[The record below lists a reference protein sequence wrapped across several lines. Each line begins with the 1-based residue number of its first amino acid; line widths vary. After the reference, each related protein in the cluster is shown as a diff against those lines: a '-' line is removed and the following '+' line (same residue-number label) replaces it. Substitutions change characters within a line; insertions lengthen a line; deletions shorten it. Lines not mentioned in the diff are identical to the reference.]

1 MYRIYCDDKTLHDVR
16 DEEYQLITPKISL
29 ELNRT
34 GSFEFGILPSHP
46 HANDIKKLKSRLKV
60 YDADVSDSRETS
72 RLLYCG
78 RSITD
83 QRDFEYTGQ
92 ITCEGEL
99 SYLLDTIQRP
109 HTYGSQSGEIH
120 KADTNIAIFKRLIEE
135 HNSQVEKEKQFEMG
149 IVDIDSAEIKSL
161 ATNYET
167 TWDFINTNF
176 LEKYEG
182 YLRVRYENNVRYLD
196 YVKQYGKVS
205 TQVIRFGENLLD
217 FQKYVKAED
226 IKTAIIPIGASVGT
240 NNVTIKTASGH
251 DGKDYVCSKEAVNL
265 YGWIYSKVDFP
276 EINDPNTLLKE
287 AQEYLKKSINLAIT
301 IELTAV
307 DLHMIDVD
315 IDSIGLGDL
324 IPCVSEYHGL
334 LSTLGDV
341 STYYLVSK
349 YELDLENPA
358 NTKIT
363 LGKTLSVLSEKMA
376 SNANL
381 KSDIQTVA
389 SNVEGIRGTSKEAY
403 DKSVEAIKTAQQVT
417 FDAIYPVG
425 SIYMS
430 VSATNPS
437 ELFGGTWV
445 AWGIGRV
452 PVGVDASDSDFS
464 VSEKTG
470 GEKAHKL
477 SISEMPSHNHG
488 INAVNITNS
497 GAHTHATNKN
507 IWVSQTD
514 KNIASGTST
523 GRTTTTNI
531 MDSGGAHTH
540 TVPAH
545 NTNYS
550 GSGVAHS
557 NLQPYVTCYMWKR
570 IE

>member
-29 ELNRT
+29 ELNKT

-60 YDADVSDSRETS
+60 YDVDASDNGETA

-135 HNSQVEKEKQFEMG
+135 HNSQVEKEKQFEIG
-149 IVDIDSAEIKSL
+149 IVDIDSAEIKTL

-182 YLRVRYENNVRYLD
+182 YLRVRYENGTRYLD

-226 IKTAIIPIGASVGT
+226 VKTAIIPIGA

-251 DGKDYVCSKEAVNL
+251 DGKDYVFNQEAVNL
-265 YGWIYSKVDFP
+265 YGRIYSKVDFSD
-276 EINDPNTLLKE
+276 ITDPNILLKK

-301 IELTAV
+301 IELTAA

-324 IPCVSEYHGL
+324 IPCVSQYHGL

-341 STYYLVSK
+341 STYYLVNK
-349 YELDLENPA
+349 CEIDLENPA

-403 DKSVEAIKTAQQVT
+403 DKSVEAMKTAQQVT
-417 FDAIYPVG
+417 FDTIYPVG

-430 VSATNPS
+430 VNATNPS

-445 AWGIGRV
+445 AWGSGRV
-452 PVGVDASDSDFS
+452 PVGVDTSDSDFS
-464 VSEKTG
+464 TIEKTG
-470 GEKAHKL
+470 GEKTHEL
-477 SISEMPSHNHG
+477 SINEMPSH
-488 INAVNITNS
+488 
-497 GAHTHATNKN
+497 THANYAKRTNVTIN
-507 IWVSQTD
+507 S
-514 KNIASGTST
+514 SGNTIISCHRSNTGAST
-523 GRTTTTNI
+523 GDNI
-531 MDSGGAHTH
+531 GKTGSNA
-540 TVPAH
+540 PH
-545 NTNYS
+545 N
-550 GSGVAHS
+550 
-557 NLQPYVTCYMWKR
+557 NLQPYITCYMWKR
-570 IE
+570 TG

>member
-29 ELNRT
+29 ELNKT

-60 YDADVSDSRETS
+60 YDVDASDNGETA

-135 HNSQVEKEKQFEMG
+135 HNSQVEKEKQFEIG
-149 IVDIDSAEIKSL
+149 IVDIDSAEIKTL

-182 YLRVRYENNVRYLD
+182 YLRVRYENGTRYLD

-226 IKTAIIPIGASVGT
+226 VKTAIIPIGA

-251 DGKDYVCSKEAVNL
+251 DGKDYVFNQEAVNL
-265 YGWIYSKVDFP
+265 YGWIYSKVDFSD
-276 EINDPNTLLKE
+276 ITDPNILLKK

-301 IELTAV
+301 IELTAA

-324 IPCVSEYHGL
+324 IPCVSQYHGL

-341 STYYLVSK
+341 STYYLVNK
-349 YELDLENPA
+349 CEIDLENPA

-389 SNVEGIRGTSKEAY
+389 NNVEGIRGTSKEAY
-403 DKSVEAIKTAQQVT
+403 DKSVEAMKTAQQVT
-417 FDAIYPVG
+417 FDTIYPVG

-430 VSATNPS
+430 VNATNPS

-445 AWGIGRV
+445 AWGSGRV
-452 PVGVDASDSDFS
+452 PVGVDTSDSDFS
-464 VSEKTG
+464 TIEKTG
-470 GEKAHKL
+470 GEKTHEL
-477 SISEMPSHNHG
+477 SINEMPSH
-488 INAVNITNS
+488 
-497 GAHTHATNKN
+497 THANYAKRTNVTIN
-507 IWVSQTD
+507 S
-514 KNIASGTST
+514 SGNTIISCHRSNTGAST
-523 GRTTTTNI
+523 GDNI
-531 MDSGGAHTH
+531 GKTGSNA
-540 TVPAH
+540 PH
-545 NTNYS
+545 N
-550 GSGVAHS
+550 
-557 NLQPYVTCYMWKR
+557 NLQPYITCYMWKR

>member
-29 ELNRT
+29 ELNKT

-60 YDADVSDSRETS
+60 YDVDASDNGETA

-135 HNSQVEKEKQFEMG
+135 HNSQVEKEKQFEIG
-149 IVDIDSAEIKSL
+149 IVDIDSAEIKTL

-182 YLRVRYENNVRYLD
+182 YLRVRYENGTRYLD

-226 IKTAIIPIGASVGT
+226 VKTAIIPIGA

-251 DGKDYVCSKEAVNL
+251 DGKDYVFNQEAVNL
-265 YGWIYSKVDFP
+265 YGRIYSKVDFSD
-276 EINDPNTLLKE
+276 ITDPNILLKK

-301 IELTAV
+301 IELTAA

-324 IPCVSEYHGL
+324 IPCVSQYHGL

-341 STYYLVSK
+341 STYYLVNK
-349 YELDLENPA
+349 CEIDLENPA

-403 DKSVEAIKTAQQVT
+403 DKSVEAMKTAQQVT
-417 FDAIYPVG
+417 FDTIYPVG

-430 VSATNPS
+430 VNATNPS

-445 AWGIGRV
+445 AWGSGRV
-452 PVGVDASDSDFS
+452 PVGVDTSDSDFS
-464 VSEKTG
+464 TIEKTG
-470 GEKAHKL
+470 GEKTHEL
-477 SISEMPSHNHG
+477 SINEMPSH
-488 INAVNITNS
+488 
-497 GAHTHATNKN
+497 THANYAKRTNVTIN
-507 IWVSQTD
+507 S
-514 KNIASGTST
+514 SGNTIISCHRSNTGAST
-523 GRTTTTNI
+523 GNNI
-531 MDSGGAHTH
+531 GKTGSNA
-540 TVPAH
+540 PH
-545 NTNYS
+545 N
-550 GSGVAHS
+550 
-557 NLQPYVTCYMWKR
+557 NLQPYITCYMWKR
-570 IE
+570 MG

>member
-29 ELNRT
+29 ELNKT

-60 YDADVSDSRETS
+60 YDVDASDNGETA

-135 HNSQVEKEKQFEMG
+135 HNSQVEKEKQFEIG
-149 IVDIDSAEIKSL
+149 IVDIDSAEIKTL

-182 YLRVRYENNVRYLD
+182 YLRVRYENGTRYLD

-226 IKTAIIPIGASVGT
+226 VKTAIIPIGA

-251 DGKDYVCSKEAVNL
+251 DGKDYVFNQEAVNL
-265 YGWIYSKVDFP
+265 YGRIYSKVDFSD
-276 EINDPNTLLKE
+276 ITDPNILLKK

-301 IELTAV
+301 IELTAA

-324 IPCVSEYHGL
+324 IPCVSQYHGL

-341 STYYLVSK
+341 STYYLVNK
-349 YELDLENPA
+349 CEIDLENPA

-403 DKSVEAIKTAQQVT
+403 DKSVEAMKTAQQVT
-417 FDAIYPVG
+417 FDTIYPVG

-430 VSATNPS
+430 VNATNPS

-445 AWGIGRV
+445 AWGSGRV
-452 PVGVDASDSDFS
+452 PVGVDTSDSDFLTI
-464 VSEKTG
+464 EKTG
-470 GEKAHKL
+470 GEKTHEL
-477 SISEMPSHNHG
+477 SINEMPSH
-488 INAVNITNS
+488 
-497 GAHTHATNKN
+497 THANYAKRTNVTIN
-507 IWVSQTD
+507 S
-514 KNIASGTST
+514 SGNTIISCHRSNTGAST
-523 GRTTTTNI
+523 GDNI
-531 MDSGGAHTH
+531 GKTGSNA
-540 TVPAH
+540 PH
-545 NTNYS
+545 N
-550 GSGVAHS
+550 
-557 NLQPYVTCYMWKR
+557 NLQPYITCYMWKR
-570 IE
+570 IG

>member
-29 ELNRT
+29 ELNKT

-46 HANDIKKLKSRLKV
+46 HVNDIKKLKSRLKV
-60 YDADVSDSRETS
+60 YDVDISDSGEAS

-83 QRDFEYTGQ
+83 QRDFEYTGR

-120 KADTNIAIFKRLIEE
+120 KADTNIVIFKRLIEE
-135 HNSQVEKEKQFEMG
+135 HNSQVEKEKQFEIG
-149 IVDIDSAEIKSL
+149 IVDIDSVEIKTL

-226 IKTAIIPIGASVGT
+226 IKTAIIPIGA

-251 DGKDYVCSKEAVNL
+251 DGKDYVFNQEAVNL

-276 EINDPNTLLKE
+276 DINNPNTLLKK
-287 AQEYLKKSINLAIT
+287 AQEYLNKCINLTTT

-307 DLHMIDVD
+307 DLHKIDVE
-315 IDSIGLGDL
+315 IDAIGLGDL
-324 IPCVSEYHGL
+324 IPCVSTHHNL
-334 LSTLGDV
+334 LSTPGDK
-341 STYYLVSK
+341 STYYLVNK
-349 YELDLENPA
+349 YEIDLENPS

-363 LGKTLSVLSEKMA
+363 LGKTLSTLSEKTF
-376 SNANL
+376 SNEVTFEKSVLIINNNVEKVRETANGAND
-381 KSDIQTVA
+381 KSDMAISIAQ
-389 SNVEGIRGTSKEAY
+389 SK
-403 DKSVEAIKTAQQVT
+403 DIEAI
-417 FDAIYPVG
+417 
-425 SIYMS
+425 
-430 VSATNPS
+430 TNL
-437 ELFGGTWV
+437 ELDE
-445 AWGIGRV
+445 IC
-452 PVGVDASDSDFS
+452 
-464 VSEKTG
+464 K
-470 GEKAHKL
+470 
-477 SISEMPSHNHG
+477 
-488 INAVNITNS
+488 
-497 GAHTHATNKN
+497 
-507 IWVSQTD
+507 
-514 KNIASGTST
+514 
-523 GRTTTTNI
+523 
-531 MDSGGAHTH
+531 
-540 TVPAH
+540 
-545 NTNYS
+545 
-550 GSGVAHS
+550 
-557 NLQPYVTCYMWKR
+557 
-570 IE
+570 

>member
-29 ELNRT
+29 ELNKT

-60 YDADVSDSRETS
+60 YDVDASDNGETA

-135 HNSQVEKEKQFEMG
+135 HNSQVEKEKQFEIG
-149 IVDIDSAEIKSL
+149 IVDIDSAEIKTL

-182 YLRVRYENNVRYLD
+182 CLRVRYENGTRYLD

-226 IKTAIIPIGASVGT
+226 VKTAIIPIGA

-251 DGKDYVCSKEAVNL
+251 DGKDYVFNQEAVNL
-265 YGWIYSKVDFP
+265 YGRIYSKVDFSD
-276 EINDPNTLLKE
+276 ITDPNILLKK

-301 IELTAV
+301 IELTAA

-324 IPCVSEYHGL
+324 IPCVSQYHGL

-341 STYYLVSK
+341 STYYLVNK
-349 YELDLENPA
+349 CEIDLENPA

-403 DKSVEAIKTAQQVT
+403 DKSVEAMKTAQQVT
-417 FDAIYPVG
+417 FDTIYPVG

-430 VSATNPS
+430 VNATNPS

-445 AWGIGRV
+445 AWGSGRV
-452 PVGVDASDSDFS
+452 PVGVDTSDSDFS
-464 VSEKTG
+464 TIEKTG
-470 GEKAHKL
+470 GEKTHEL
-477 SISEMPSHNHG
+477 SINEMPSH
-488 INAVNITNS
+488 
-497 GAHTHATNKN
+497 THANYAKRTNVTIN
-507 IWVSQTD
+507 S
-514 KNIASGTST
+514 SGNTIISCHRSNTGAST
-523 GRTTTTNI
+523 GDNI
-531 MDSGGAHTH
+531 GKTGSNA
-540 TVPAH
+540 PH
-545 NTNYS
+545 N
-550 GSGVAHS
+550 
-557 NLQPYVTCYMWKR
+557 NLQPYITCYMWKR
-570 IE
+570 IG